1 MSIADEYI
9 KPKRSG
15 GRPHGSKER
24 YVVISK
30 MTQIC
35 WDILDVVLAES
46 LTSQIEIAERFK
58 VSRVYVCRII
68 NSPIFQDC
76 LRERRSKLVDESL
89 ARRLNKQIRGVT
101 IQALDI
107 LSRRMDETDDS
118 KVALQALIACHRA
131 LFESG
136 GR

>member
-1 MSIADEYI
+1 MSVADEYV
-9 KPKRSG
+9 KSRSG
-15 GRPHGSKER
+15 GRPVGSKER

-30 MTQIC
+30 MNQHS
-35 WDILDVVLAES
+35 WNVLDIVMAEPR
-46 LTSQIEIAERFK
+46 TSQIEIAERLGI
-58 VSRVYVCRII
+58 SRVYVCRII

-76 LRERRSKLVDESL
+76 LRERRAKLIDESL

-107 LSRRMDETDDS
+107 LSRRMDETDDP